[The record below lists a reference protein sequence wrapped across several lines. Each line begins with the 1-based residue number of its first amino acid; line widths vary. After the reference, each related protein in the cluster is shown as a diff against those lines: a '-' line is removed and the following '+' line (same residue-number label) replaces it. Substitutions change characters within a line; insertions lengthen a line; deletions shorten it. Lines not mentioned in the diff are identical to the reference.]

1 VLLGRHCYS
10 NSKRVLRF
18 AITPK
23 EVAVPKILQRN
34 FDSIAILLDAYNVPV
49 GTAFLVEFRETVFE
63 KFVYLVTCAHCV
75 PKQVSVRLNDES
87 EFKVSPEEWVHAP
100 GNVDLVAVDVTGQ
113 LSKEF
118 FDQEFIPEGAIPHYD
133 PDKSG
138 VLRQYWV
145 GDEIYIL
152 GLHVNEQNT
161 GNNDPRAR
169 FGYLS
174 GWNVRA
180 QQGNGH
186 EGNVLIGDVRSRSGF
201 SGSPVFAFR
210 PHESDPTASKQ
221 HLIGIHS
228 DQFPERIQ
236 VTGTADTFMANISS
250 GMTIMVPS
258 WKLRSFLQGP
268 TFVAQR
274 EARHTFPNGYQRP
287 SSLEATAQ
295 DPVDA
300 PLGFVDSLRAI
311 WRRLVPLR
319 LA

>member
-1 VLLGRHCYS
+1 M
-10 NSKRVLRF
+10 
-18 AITPK
+18 
-23 EVAVPKILQRN
+23 PKILKRN
-34 FDSIAILLDAYNVPV
+34 FDSIAILLNAYNVPV
-49 GTAFLVEFRETVFE
+49 GTAFLVEFRGTVFE

-75 PKQVSVRLNDES
+75 QNAVTVRLNDKS
-87 EFKVSPEEWVHAP
+87 TFKVPPEEWVHAP
-100 GNVDLVAVDVTGQ
+100 GNVDLVAVDVTGH
-113 LSKEF
+113 LSKEL
-118 FDQEFIPEGAIPHYD
+118 FDQEFIPEGAIPYYD
-133 PDKSG
+133 PDKPG
-138 VLRQYWV
+138 DLRQYWV

-152 GLHVNEQNT
+152 GLHVNEGNT

-174 GWNVRA
+174 GWNVKA
-180 QQGNGH
+180 TQGNGH

-228 DQFPERIQ
+228 GQFPERIE
-236 VTGTADTFMANISS
+236 VTGTAEKFMANISS

-258 WKLRSFLQGP
+258 WKLRSFLQEP

-274 EARHTFPNGYQRP
+274 EARQIFPNGYQRQ
-287 SSLEATAQ
+287 SSLEANFQ
-295 DPVDA
+295 DLDV
-300 PLGFVDSLRAI
+300 PLGFFDSLRTI

-319 LA
+319 FS